1 MSSRNI
7 CVELSFILGFGFN
20 SVRKAWFKSYKTLY
34 MWVDRLC
41 GVGGGLGGEVVEV
54 LMWSRIL
61 FWDSVSIRSES
72 VCCEFAG

>member
-20 SVRKAWFKSYKTLY
+20 SVRKAWLESHKTLY

-41 GVGGGLGGEVVEV
+41 GVGGGLGGEVVEI
-54 LMWSRIL
+54 LAWS
-61 FWDSVSIRSES
+61 
-72 VCCEFAG
+72 